1 MAGVLGEKVAAPK
14 TYSPDVL
21 EAIPRHPP
29 RERLGIVGRGGE
41 GWDAWHLYE
50 LSWLEAGKPISAS
63 GVLGIPAS
71 SPFTVESKSLKLY
84 LNSLNFHDFTSRDAA
99 LSRICDDVGK
109 VCGEPVMLE
118 LGDAARVG
126 HWTRVAAGECID
138 GVDAEAPLRAG
149 ENKVNETL
157 HSHLLRSLCP
167 VTAQPDWAT
176 VEVEYRGGQ
185 IDRGGLLALILSY
198 REHQDFHEQCLEKLF
213 AEIQKACEPD
223 FLRVSAFYTR
233 RGGIDITPHRAS
245 VPLEPVPDR
254 LARQ

>member
-21 EAIPRHPP
+21 EAIPRQPA
-29 RERLGIVGRGGE
+29 RERLGIVSQGGE
-41 GWDAWHLYE
+41 GWDVWHLYE
-50 LSWLEAGKPISAS
+50 LSWLETGAPVSAS

-71 SPFTVESKSLKLY
+71 SPSTVESKSLKLY
-84 LNSLNFHDFTSRDAA
+84 LNSLNFHDFASRDAA
-99 LSRICDDVGK
+99 LTRICEDVGN
-109 VCGEPVMLE
+109 VCGEIVTLE
-118 LGDAARVG
+118 LGDADRVG
-126 HWTRVAAGECID
+126 LWTRAAAGDCID
-138 GVDAEAPLRAG
+138 TIGAGAPLRAG
-149 ENKVNETL
+149 ENKVKETL

-176 VEVEYRGGQ
+176 VEVEYEGGQ
-185 IDRGGLLALILSY
+185 IDRSGLLALILSY

-213 AEIQKACEPD
+213 AEIQSACEPEY
-223 FLRVSAFYTR
+223 LRVSAFYTR